1 VIRFFDVHVH
11 PPLPSVLAGP
21 FAPYMADVEASI
33 GRPIE
38 AMTIDEIAAYYL
50 DRNGRAALSAWDAET
65 ASGRRG
71 LDNEQVAALVAGHA
85 DVFVGFGSVDPH
97 KGAAAVA
104 GVNDAARLGMR
115 GLQFHPAV
123 QRFSPADRRVYPIW
137 EVAEELRMPVLLH
150 AGFTTLGAGSP
161 GGSGIELGV
170 ADPMNVDRVA
180 ADFPRLPIL
189 LETPAWPWEDA
200 TLAVALHKR
209 NVWLELS
216 GSRPAA
222 FPPRLLEAIR
232 GPLADR
238 TVFGSGFPFH
248 DLDQWLEEWEA
259 LGLPADLSD
268 RLLARNALRLL
279 GLDDRPAGEVGGDDP
294 ADDALAKG
302 EEVIAPAEDLEG

>member
-1 VIRFFDVHVH
+1 VIRFLDVHVH
-11 PPLPSVLAGP
+11 PPLPSVVAGA
-21 FAPYMADVEASI
+21 FAPYLVDVEASI
-33 GRPIE
+33 GRTVEP
-38 AMTIDEIAAYYL
+38 MTIDEIAAYYR

-71 LDNEQVAALVAGHA
+71 LDNDQVAALVAGHP

-104 GVNDAARLGMR
+104 GINDAARLGMR

-123 QRFSPADRRVYPIW
+123 QRFSPADRRVYPLW

-150 AGFTTLGAGSP
+150 AGYTSLGAGSP

-200 TLAVALHKR
+200 SLAVALHKR
-209 NVWLELS
+209 NVYLELS

-222 FPPRLLEAIR
+222 FPTRLLEAIR
-232 GPLADR
+232 GPLRER

-248 DLDQWLEEWEA
+248 DLDRWLEEWEA
-259 LGLPADLSD
+259 LGLPADLSEQ
-268 RLLARNALRLL
+268 LLVGNAVRLL
-279 GLDDRPAGEVGGDDP
+279 GLDDGSPGEVSGDDA
-294 ADDALAKG
+294 ADDVLPEG
-302 EEVIAPAEDLEG
+302 EEVVAPAEDLEV